1 MIEFVF
7 RLFFAMLGG
16 HIGGKCG
23 RFITVFIGS
32 LIGASIAE
40 FLIVM
45 L

>member
-7 RLFFAMLGG
+7 RLFFAILGAY
-16 HIGGKCG
+16 IGGKRG
-23 RFITVFIGS
+23 GFITMFICS